1 MKSRKLLSIL
11 LTGSLLMGFAPAGHA
26 AAEVKQSN
34 APMSVFSD
42 EKVKAI
48 KQYMDSVYGG
58 KQNTNRVYIDPSIN
72 TSSNERIKVIV
83 EYETKPAAVQ
93 GYLAKQANKKFN
105 QASAVQALEKEQSTI
120 AAQLKAKNIAFQ
132 ETNTFQTVFNGAAVE
147 MKASDIPKLKEI
159 DGILAVHA
167 NHLAQAVPGLKAEEI
182 NLPDVKNSV
191 PWIGSEELWDLG
203 YTGKGMKVGVID
215 TGIDYN
221 HPDLKEAYKG
231 GYDFVQNDADPYEGN
246 RQVPTF
252 HGTHVSGI
260 VAGRGNPDE
269 GGVRGVAPESDL
281 YVYRVLDTFGGWDE
295 WVIAGIEKAV
305 EDGMDVINLSLGS
318 GVNNSDSP
326 TARAVNNA
334 MIAGT
339 LPVVANGNSGWHVY
353 GTVNSPATAAM
364 ALSVGATI
372 PPVYEYNFKSY
383 SSATGEKEYLLKW
396 MIGREP
402 HVQSFKQDTEIVYA
416 EFGFPENY
424 EKMDVAGK
432 IVLVKRSSYPFL
444 DELNYW
450 AREAGAVGLILF
462 NMDGWNDHISQYQP
476 SMGDL
481 PMFNM
486 RGDDGRALA
495 AALEGGTHTL
505 TVTETIKNPYPLEDQ
520 LVDFSSDGPVADS
533 GAIKPDVVAPGV
545 AITST
550 VPAQY
555 YLTNDYKNA
564 YDSMSG
570 TSMAAPHVAGLA
582 ALLMQARPE
591 ESSFDIK
598 TMIMNNALK
607 IESNDEWKK
616 YSVLDIGAGRVQ
628 GEDTLES
635 PVIAQVLEDITYTK
649 DPLGGKQ
656 KVKLQ
661 NPTGSIN
668 FGHILAGSDLSRSIM
683 LKNTS
688 STQWTY
694 DLAYE
699 LKYWENTNPVDGGAI
714 FGSKLEAA
722 SLPEGVQLQLNNQTV
737 VPGQGESTV
746 PIQLVIPENAPEGI
760 YEGYV
765 YLKPTSDQVPDLQIP
780 FIAYK
785 NAKFVRLVSEMEMS
799 PQVLNMNDS
808 KKNHSKID
816 YQLLSTMKEG
826 DVYLFDWF
834 PNSDMYDQ
842 FQLEGHIKSLS
853 SEEIEQGSHS
863 FDWDGTYTNLSGET
877 VSIRSGVYTI
887 AVATK
892 DDYGNIQANGI
903 DFYVMNEP
911 TSIQVNQ
918 YYENENK
925 EITVTENE
933 ISGILKSKAAF
944 ISLAMGN
951 VRDEDLEDPLALQYE
966 IKQGPIIYN
975 TGMIR
980 NFDGDGTNDEVQF
993 LIQNKLPEGK
1003 SVLTLKAI
1011 DSAGHVT
1018 EVSYNVLYDKDISVS
1033 DPLEVLV
1040 GKDLIFNLTANNV
1053 SNLIAG
1059 EFEVA
1064 YRSDIF
1070 TFDYAIAT
1078 NEFKDLASKTIVT
1091 HNVGPEYV
1099 GEDGHTYR
1107 KLLVGA
1113 SLQKTADGHLTPGNG
1128 NIPLVTVYFKSK
1140 NDVRL
1145 VGKYQLD
1152 ITKAQYIQEND
1163 SLTKVPLDLTNFHTE
1178 LFVDTIIL
1186 QGELKLQAYQK
1197 EDGTFRTDV
1206 DYNQGR
1212 VEFYDSETGELYG
1225 PDSERY
1231 RGVPLKAAIDVVGT
1245 GKFIVYGLHP
1255 NKSYDIKYYFK
1266 GHLTGV
1272 IKGFKATSQNE
1283 DGSTYVDLTKMV
1295 DFGLIKAGDTDENNL
1310 IDIYDVALIARYFG
1324 HSAKQGPYFDPYEA
1338 GAADI
1343 NMDGTID
1350 ILDLSFATANYGEV
1364 GKQ

>member
-1 MKSRKLLSIL
+1 MKSKKLLSVL
-11 LTGSLLMGFAPAGHA
+11 LTGSLLMSFAPAGQ
-26 AAEVKQSN
+26 AAESKPSN
-34 APMSVFSD
+34 APVSVFSD
-42 EKVKAI
+42 EKVKALE
-48 KQYMDSVYGG
+48 QYMDSVYKGRQETS
-58 KQNTNRVYIDPSIN
+58 KVYIDPVID
-72 TSSNERIKVIV
+72 TSSNETIKVIV

-93 GYLAKQANKKFN
+93 SYLAKQSKKKFS
-105 QASAVQALEKEQSTI
+105 QASAVQALEKEQTTI
-120 AAQLKAKNIAFQ
+120 ATQLKANNIAFE
-132 ETNTFQTVFNGAAVE
+132 ETNSYQTVFNGAAIE
-147 MKASDIPKLKEI
+147 LKASDIPKLKEI
-159 DGILAVHA
+159 DGIHAVYA

-182 NLPDVKNSV
+182 NLPEVKNSV

-246 RQVPTF
+246 EQIPSY

-260 VAGRGNPDE
+260 IAGRGNPDE

-318 GVNNSDSP
+318 NINNSDSP

-339 LPVVANGNSGWHVY
+339 LPVVANGNDGWHLY

-372 PPVYEYNFKSY
+372 PPVYDYQFKAH
-383 SSATGEKEYLLKW
+383 SSATGEKEFLLKW

-402 HVQSFKQDTEIVYA
+402 HVQAFLQDTEIVYA

-424 EKMDVAGK
+424 EKVDVAGK
-432 IVLVKRSSYPFL
+432 IALVKMSGYPFFE
-444 DELNYW
+444 ELNYW
-450 AREAGAVGLILF
+450 AREAGAIGLVLV
-462 NMDGWNDHISQYQP
+462 NADGWNDYLSQWQP
-476 SMGDL
+476 AMGDL

-495 AALEGGTHTL
+495 SALETGHHTF
-505 TVTETIKNPYPLEDQ
+505 TITETIKEPYSLEDQ
-520 LVDFSSDGPVADS
+520 LVNWSSDGPVADS
-533 GAIKPDVVAPGV
+533 GAIKPDVVAPGI

-555 YLTNDYKNA
+555 YLSNDYKNA
-564 YDSMSG
+564 YESMSG

-582 ALLMQARPE
+582 ALIMQARPTL
-591 ESSFDIK
+591 SSFDIK
-598 TMIMNNALK
+598 TLIMNNALK
-607 IESNDEWKK
+607 VESKDEWVR

-628 GEDTLES
+628 GKDSLES
-635 PVIAQVLEDITYTK
+635 PVIAQVIEDIAYTK
-649 DPLGGKQ
+649 DPLGERYPED
-656 KVKLQ
+656 VQ
-661 NPTGSIN
+661 NTTGSIN
-668 FGHILAGSDLSRSIM
+668 FGHILSGVQLNRSIM

-688 STQWTY
+688 SSDQTY
-694 DLAYE
+694 DISYDF
-699 LKYWENTNPVDGGAI
+699 KYWENQNPIDGGNI
-714 FGSKLEAA
+714 FGNKLEAA

-737 VPGQGESTV
+737 VPGQGDSMV
-746 PIQLVIPENAPEGI
+746 SMQLTLPENAPEGV
-760 YEGYV
+760 YEGYI
-765 YLKPTSDQVPDLQIP
+765 YFKPTNGEAPDLQVP

-785 NAKFVRLVSEMEMS
+785 NARLVKLVSEVEMS

-808 KKNHSKID
+808 KRNQSKVD
-816 YQLLSTMKEG
+816 YELLSTMKEG

-834 PNSDMYDQ
+834 PNSDMYDAIE
-842 FQLEGHIKSLS
+842 LAGHIKTLS
-853 SEEIEQGSHS
+853 TEELSK
-863 FDWDGTYTNLSGET
+863 GTHTFNWNGHYTNLSGDRVLIE
-877 VSIRSGVYTI
+877 SGMYSL
-887 AVATK
+887 AVMTK
-892 DDYGNIQANGI
+892 DDYGNIQGKVI
-903 DFYVMNEP
+903 DFFVMNEP
-911 TSIQVNQ
+911 TSIHVNQ

-933 ISGILKSKAAF
+933 ISGLLKSKAAF
-944 ISLAMGN
+944 LSLAVGN
-951 VRDEDLEDPLALQYE
+951 VRDEDLMDPMTLHYE

-975 TGMIR
+975 TGKIL
-980 NFDGDGTNDEVQF
+980 NFDGDGVDNEVQF
-993 LIQNKLPEGK
+993 LIKNKLPEGK
-1003 SVLTLKAI
+1003 SVLTLKAA

-1053 SNLIAG
+1053 TNLIAG

-1078 NEFKDLASKTIVT
+1078 NDFKDLASKTIVT
-1091 HNVGPEYV
+1091 HKVGPEYV

-1128 NIPLVTVYFKSK
+1128 NVPLVTVYFKSK

-1152 ITKAQYIQEND
+1152 ITKAQYIQED
-1163 SLTKVPLDLTNFHTE
+1163 YSLVKVPLDLTSFYTE
-1178 LFVDTIIL
+1178 LWVDTIIL
-1186 QGELKLQAYQK
+1186 NGELKLQAYQK

-1206 DYNQGR
+1206 DYGR
-1212 VEFYDSETGELYG
+1212 GYFEFYDSETGEMYS
-1225 PDSERY
+1225 PESERY
-1231 RGVPLKAAIDVVGT
+1231 RGVPVGAAIEVVGT
-1245 GKFIVYGLHP
+1245 GKFVVYGLHP

-1266 GHLTGV
+1266 GHLTGTV
-1272 IKGFKATSQNE
+1272 KGFKATSQNE

-1295 DFGLIKAGDTDENNL
+1295 DFGLIKAGDTDGNDL

-1324 HSAKQGPYFDPYEA
+1324 HSAQQGPYFDPYEA

-1343 NMDGTID
+1343 NLDGTID
-1350 ILDLSFATANYGEV
+1350 ILDLSFATANYGE
-1364 GKQ
+1364 QSTPQ

>member
-1 MKSRKLLSIL
+1 MKSRKLLSL
-11 LTGSLLMGFAPAGHA
+11 VLTGSLLMSFAPSGFA
-26 AAEVKQSN
+26 AEAKQSN

-42 EKVKAI
+42 EKAKAI
-48 KQYMDSVYGG
+48 KQYMDSVYEGRKG
-58 KQNTNRVYIDPSIN
+58 TSKVYIDPAIN
-72 TSSNERIKVIV
+72 TTSQDMIKVIV
-83 EYETKPAAVQ
+83 EYESKPAAVQ
-93 GYLAKQANKKFN
+93 GYQAKQSKMKFS
-105 QASAVQALEKEQSTI
+105 QASIVQTLEKEQNAI
-120 AAQLKAKNIAFQ
+120 ASQLKAKNITFQ
-132 ETNTFQTVFNGAAVE
+132 ETNTYQTVFNGASIE
-147 MKASDIPKLKEI
+147 LKASDVPKLQEI
-159 DGILAVHA
+159 DGIRAVYA
-167 NHLAQAVPGLKAEEI
+167 NHMVQAVPGLKTEEV
-182 NLPDVKNSV
+182 NLPNVKNSA

-221 HPDLKEAYKG
+221 HPDLKQAYKG

-246 RQVPTF
+246 EQVPSY

-260 VAGRGNPDE
+260 IAGRGNPDT

-334 MIAGT
+334 MLAGT
-339 LPVVANGNSGWHVY
+339 LPVVANGNSGWHMY

-364 ALSVGATI
+364 ALSVGAAF
-372 PPVYEYNFKSY
+372 PPIHEYSFKAH
-383 SSATGEKEYLLKW
+383 SSATDDKEFLLKW

-402 HVQSFKQDTEIVYA
+402 YVQPFMQGTEIVYA

-424 EKMDVAGK
+424 EKVDVTGK
-432 IVLVKRSSYPFL
+432 IALVKMSGYPYL
-444 DELNYW
+444 EELNYW
-450 AREAGAVGLILF
+450 AREAGAVGLVLF
-462 NMDGWNDHISQYQP
+462 NADGWNDHLTQWQP
-476 SMGDL
+476 AIGDL
-481 PMFNM
+481 PMFSM

-495 AALEGGTHTL
+495 AAIEGGSHTF
-505 TVTETIKNPYPLEDQ
+505 TVTETIKQPYPLEDQ
-520 LVDFSSDGPVADS
+520 LIDWSSDGPVADS
-533 GAIKPDVVAPGV
+533 GAIKPDVIAPGV

-550 VPAQY
+550 VPAYY
-555 YLTNDYKNA
+555 YLNNDYKGA
-564 YDSMSG
+564 YESMSG

-582 ALLMQARPE
+582 ALLMQARPT
-591 ESSFDIK
+591 ESSFNIK

-607 IESNDEWKK
+607 VESNEEWKT

-628 GEDTLES
+628 GMDTLES
-635 PVIAQVLEDITYTK
+635 PVMAQVIEDVVYAK

-656 KVKLQ
+656 NVEVQ

-668 FGHILAGSDLSRSIM
+668 FGQILAGKDLNRSII

-688 STQWTY
+688 TSQQTY
-694 DLAYE
+694 DISYE
-699 LKYWENTNPVDGGAI
+699 LKYWENQNPIDGGNI

-722 SLPEGVQLQLNNQTV
+722 GLPDGVQVQLSNQTV
-737 VPGQGESTV
+737 VPEQGESTV
-746 PIQLVIPENAPEGI
+746 PMQLVLPEDSPEGI
-760 YEGYV
+760 YEGYI
-765 YLKPTSDQVPDLQIP
+765 YLKPTNEEVPDLQIP

-785 NAKFVRLVSEMEMS
+785 NAKLVRLVPEMDMS

-808 KKNHSKID
+808 DKNHTKID
-816 YQLLSTMKEG
+816 YELLSAMSEG
-826 DVYLFDWF
+826 DVYLFNWF
-834 PNSDMYDQ
+834 PNSDPYDSIE
-842 FQLEGHIKSLS
+842 LTGHIKSLS
-853 SEEIEQGSHS
+853 PEELKQGIHS
-863 FDWDGTYTNLSGET
+863 FDWDGSYTNLMGDT
-877 VSIRSGVYTI
+877 VSLQSGMYSI
-887 AVATK
+887 ATLTK
-892 DDYGNIQANGI
+892 DVYGNPQGNAI
-903 DFYVMNEP
+903 DFFVLNEP
-911 TSIQVNQ
+911 TSIQVDQ

-933 ISGILKSKAAF
+933 ISGTLKSMAAF
-944 ISLAMGN
+944 LHSAVGN
-951 VRDEDLEDPLALQYE
+951 VRDEDLMNPLTLRYE
-966 IKQGPIIYN
+966 IKQGPIIYS
-975 TGMIR
+975 TGYLEMGG
-980 NFDGDGTNDEVQF
+980 NEVPDEAHFQ
-993 LIQNKLPEGK
+993 IQNKLPEGK
-1003 SVLTLKAI
+1003 SVLTLKAA
-1011 DSAGHVT
+1011 DSVGHVT

-1053 SNLIAG
+1053 TNLVAG

-1078 NEFKDLASKTIVT
+1078 NDFKDLASKTIVT
-1091 HNVGPEYV
+1091 HKVGDEYV
-1099 GEDGHTYR
+1099 GDDGHTYR

-1113 SLQKTADGHLTPGNG
+1113 SLQKTPDGHFNPGDG

-1163 SLTKVPLDLTNFHTE
+1163 SLTKVPLDLTSFQTE
-1178 LFVDTIIL
+1178 LWVDTIIL
-1186 QGELKLQAYQK
+1186 NGELKLQAYQK

-1206 DYNQGR
+1206 DYDLGR
-1212 VEFYDSETGELYG
+1212 IEFYDSETGEPLG
-1225 PDSERY
+1225 NEGY
-1231 RGVPLKAAIDVVGT
+1231 RGVPLGAAIDVLGT
-1245 GKFIVYGLHP
+1245 GKFVVYGLHP

-1266 GHLTGV
+1266 GHFTGV
-1272 IKGFKATSQNE
+1272 VKGFKATSQNE
-1283 DGSTYVDLTKMV
+1283 DGTTYVDLTKMV
-1295 DFGLIKAGDTDENNL
+1295 DFGLIKAGDTDQNNL

-1324 HSAKQGPYFDPYEA
+1324 QSAKEGPSFDPYEA

-1364 GKQ
+1364 GMQ